1 MKWNGLEIGTGASCK
16 TARKVMG
23 TIQKWIGERRGEGGG
38 KEREG
43 GRIVIRR
50 ERGRERRREQGKE
63 KGKGKRE
70 RERGEGREIGIG
82 IGRGRML
89 RSNRNA

>member
-1 MKWNGLEIGTGASCK
+1 
-16 TARKVMG
+16 MG

-43 GRIVIRR
+43 GRIVIR
-50 ERGRERRREQGKE
+50 EGGSGGREREQGKE

-70 RERGEGREIGIG
+70 RERG
-82 IGRGRML
+82 RGRRKEKEEGKREVHTVAFL
-89 RSNRNA
+89 DSVIERIHRE